1 MRATRTA
8 GMVVRGHGPL
18 LPGNTC
24 VETARHGT
32 ARQTIERFGMWVFT
46 VSAPSSGKSPGAISR
61 MQVAGAQG
69 CAAALASGEDPHPEA
84 RVLQS

>member
-1 MRATRTA
+1 MRATCAA
-8 GMVVRGHGPL
+8 GVGVRGHGPL
-18 LPGNTC
+18 LRGNAC
-24 VETARHGT
+24 IETARHGT

-61 MQVAGAQG
+61 MQVAAAQG

-84 RVLQS
+84 RMLQS

>member
-1 MRATRTA
+1 MRATICSPA
-8 GMVVRGHGPL
+8 KPM
-18 LPGNTC
+18 
-24 VETARHGT
+24 ES
-32 ARQTIERFGMWVFT
+32 ARQPIERFARRT
-46 VSAPSSGKSPGAISR
+46 LPVSAPSSGKSPGAISR